1 MSSRKVEIIG
11 SLRVSPKACEPAPE
25 LEAVQSL
32 MPISPE
38 DRERLRESIESEGV
52 RDPIRAYRE
61 GKRFLILS
69 GYNRWE
75 IASELGLETIPL
87 EVIETDDREGYA
99 IEDNLARRHLDSKQK
114 RQLVGYILTNRPESS
129 DRSTAKRAGVSK
141 NTVAKVRAELESGGQ
156 IDHLKERI
164 GSDGKKQP
172 TQKLKGSTPQKG
184 LTPAQRAKAEKLAR
198 EIRALEEQAENLR
211 RKAGEKVELAKRKR
225 AELKQIG
232 QPSLFGL

>member
-1 MSSRKVEIIG
+1 MKRKVEIIG

-25 LEAVQSL
+25 LEAVQNL
-32 MPISPE
+32 MPISAE
-38 DRERLRESIESEGV
+38 DRGRLRVSIKSEGV
-52 RDPIRAYRE
+52 RDPIRAYRD

-114 RQLVGYILTNRPESS
+114 RQLVGYLLTRNPEAS
-129 DRSTAKRAGVSK
+129 DRSIAERAGVSK
-141 NTVAKVRAELESGGQ
+141 TTAADVRAELEAGGQ

-164 GSDGKKQP
+164 GSDGKKQKA
-172 TQKLKGSTPQKG
+172 QKQKAPLPAK
-184 LTPAQRAKAEKLAR
+184 LTPAQRAKAEKLAK
-198 EIRALEEQAENLR
+198 EIKALEQQAEDLR
-211 RKAGEKVELAKRKR
+211 EKAREKVEQAKRKR
-225 AELKQIG
+225 AELRQIG